1 MMARSVQ
8 SLAVGK
14 VIGDVVDMF
23 TPSVQLAVYYGPMKI
38 TNGCK
43 LKPSL
48 VSDKPT
54 VFINNLH
61 NQSHDRGSN
70 RSYDLHRSVSTNL
83 YTLVMSDPDAPTPS
97 EPSIKEWLH
106 WVVVDI
112 PKGFDSTRGREVVA
126 YMEPRPPIG
135 IHRYVF
141 TLFQQKGP
149 MVFGG
154 PVLMST
160 QGYALMVGNNLHEN
174 GDTDL
179 PSRVHFNTRNFA
191 AQNGFDLPAA
201 AVFFYAQKEPASKKR

>member
-1 MMARSVQ
+1 MARSVQ

-23 TPSVQLAVYYGPMKI
+23 TPSVELAVYYGSMKI

-43 LKPSL
+43 LKPSV
-48 VSDKPT
+48 VSGKPT
-54 VFINNLH
+54 VFINNPR
-61 NQSHDRGSN
+61 QGSN
-70 RSYDLHRSVSTNL
+70 DSYDLHRHRSVSTNL

-97 EPSIKEWLH
+97 EPSMKEWLH
-106 WVVVDI
+106 WVAVDI
-112 PKGFDSTRGREVVA
+112 PEGFDSTRGRDVVP

-154 PVLMST
+154 PVMMST
-160 QGYALMVGNNLHEN
+160 HGDTLRVGNNDHEKE
-174 GDTDL
+174 DTDL

>member
-1 MMARSVQ
+1 MARSVQ

-23 TPSVQLAVYYGPMKI
+23 TPTVELAVYYGSMKI

-43 LKPSL
+43 LKPSA
-48 VSDKPT
+48 VSDMPLVQLNAHSRT
-54 VFINNLH
+54 L
-61 NQSHDRGSN
+61 SS
-70 RSYDLHRSVSTNL
+70 NL
-83 YTLVMSDPDAPTPS
+83 YTLVMTDPDAPTPS
-97 EPSIKEWLH
+97 EPSMKEWLH
-106 WVVVDI
+106 WIVVDI
-112 PKGFDSTRGREVVA
+112 PEGLDSSKGREVVP

-141 TLFQQKGP
+141 SLFQQKGP

-154 PVLMST
+154 PVLMSST
-160 QGYALMVGNNLHEN
+160 GGGAIVLGNNEDGN
-174 GDTDL
+174 VDQQQL
-179 PSRVHFNTRNFA
+179 PSRIHFNTRNFA

>member
-23 TPSVQLAVYYGPMKI
+23 TPSVELSVYYGSMKI

-43 LKPSL
+43 LKPSV
-48 VSDKPT
+48 VSEKPT
-54 VFINNLH
+54 VLIKNPHLGNHF
-61 NQSHDRGSN
+61 
-70 RSYDLHRSVSTNL
+70 YDQHRSVSSNL

-97 EPSIKEWLH
+97 EPSMKEWLH

-112 PKGFDSTRGREVVA
+112 PEGFDSTRGREVVP

-141 TLFQQKGP
+141 TLFRQKGP

-160 QGYALMVGNNLHEN
+160 SGDAHMVGNTGHEN
-174 GDTDL
+174 GDADL

>member
-1 MMARSVQ
+1 MARSVQ

-23 TPSVQLAVYYGPMKI
+23 TPTVELVVYYGSMKI

-43 LKPSL
+43 LKPFA
-48 VSDKPT
+48 VSDKPL
-54 VFINNLH
+54 VQINTRSHNL
-61 NQSHDRGSN
+61 SS
-70 RSYDLHRSVSTNL
+70 NL
-83 YTLVMSDPDAPTPS
+83 YTLVMTDPDAPTPS
-97 EPSIKEWLH
+97 EPSMREWLH
-106 WVVVDI
+106 WIVVDI
-112 PKGFDSTRGREVVA
+112 PEGLDSSKGREVVA

-141 TLFQQKGP
+141 TLFLQKGP

-154 PVLMST
+154 PVLMSSS
-160 QGYALMVGNNLHEN
+160 GGGAIVLGNNEDGVGNNEE
-174 GDTDL
+174 DQQV
-179 PSRVHFNTRNFA
+179 PSRIHFNTRNFA

>member
-23 TPSVQLAVYYGPMKI
+23 TPSVELSVYYGSLKI

-43 LKPSL
+43 LKPSV
-48 VSDKPT
+48 VSGKPT
-54 VFINNLH
+54 VFINNPH
-61 NQSHDRGSN
+61 QSPQAQGNHF
-70 RSYDLHRSVSTNL
+70 YDLHRSASTNL

-97 EPSIKEWLH
+97 EPSMKEWLH

-112 PKGFDSTRGREVVA
+112 PEGCDSTRGREVVP

-154 PVLMST
+154 PVLMNT
-160 QGYALMVGNNLHEN
+160 RGDALMVGNNGHED
-174 GDTDL
+174 GETDL
-179 PSRVHFNTRNFA
+179 PCRAHFNTRNFA